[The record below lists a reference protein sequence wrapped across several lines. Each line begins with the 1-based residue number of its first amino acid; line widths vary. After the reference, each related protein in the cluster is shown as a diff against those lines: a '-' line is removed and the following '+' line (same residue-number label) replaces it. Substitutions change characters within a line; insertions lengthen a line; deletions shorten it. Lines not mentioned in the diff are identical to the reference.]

1 MQFEIEGKTFLNAA
15 SAVNK
20 TVEAK
25 NSIPI
30 LSNFHIQA
38 TKNKLMVRGT
48 NLDIETAFEVAANV
62 KDTGST
68 TVPAQLLF
76 SILRKLP
83 EGATVR
89 CALAKD
95 GTQMTLQAGRSRF
108 TLQTLPDTD
117 FPDLQA
123 GDLPVKFAMTG
134 ESIRTMLK
142 KVSFAISTEE
152 TRYYL
157 NGIHMHVTE
166 DALVAVTT
174 DGHRLAK
181 HDMPLPVVPLELPP
195 IIIPRKTCQL
205 LQGFTEKAENVA
217 FECSKSK
224 IKVTVGDVTM
234 VSKLID
240 GTFPDYLRVI
250 PTGNEK
256 LAKVSRAELHSAIDR
271 VATISSERGRA
282 TKFSFKD
289 GKIALEVINPDCG
302 SATEEIEAEYSSE
315 PMDIGFNA
323 RYLMDI
329 CANIGG
335 DDVNIKLGDPGSP
348 TLFLPAGDV
357 SSLYV
362 LMPMRV

>member
-15 SAVNK
+15 SAVNR

-25 NSIPI
+25 STIPI
-30 LSNFHIQA
+30 LANFHIKA
-38 TKNKLMVRGT
+38 DGKSLAVRGT
-48 NLDIETAFEVAANV
+48 NLDIETAFEVDATV
-62 KDTGST
+62 KTPGSI
-68 TVPAQLLF
+68 TVPAHLLF
-76 SILRKLP
+76 GILRKLP
-83 EGATVR
+83 EGAVIK
-89 CALAKD
+89 CKLDKE
-95 GTQMTLQAGRSRF
+95 TLTLKSGRSRF

-123 GDLPVKFAMTG
+123 GDLPIKFGMPG
-134 ESIRTMLK
+134 EAVRNMLK

-157 NGIHMHVTE
+157 NGIHLHPTE

-181 HDMPLPVVPLELPP
+181 HDMPMPEGAAELPP

-224 IKVTVGDVTM
+224 IKITVGDVTM
-234 VSKLID
+234 ISKLID
-240 GTFPDYLRVI
+240 GTFPDYTRVI
-250 PTGNEK
+250 PTSNEK
-256 LAKVSRAELHSAIDR
+256 LAKVSRAWLHSAVDR
-271 VATISSERGRA
+271 VATISTERGRA
-282 TKFSFKD
+282 TKLSFKA
-289 GKIALEVINPDCG
+289 GKLALEVVNPDCG
-302 SATEEIEAEYSSE
+302 SATEEIEIEYGAE
-315 PMDIGFNA
+315 PIDIGFNS

-335 DDVNIKLGDPGSP
+335 DEVNIKLGDPGSP

>member
-1 MQFEIEGKTFLNAA
+1 MQFEIEGKSFLNAA

-30 LSNFHIQA
+30 LANFHIQA
-38 TKNKLMVRGT
+38 THNKLMVRGT

-62 KDTGST
+62 KDKGST
-68 TVPAQLLF
+68 TVPAHLLF
-76 SILRKLP
+76 GILRKLP

-89 CALAKD
+89 VTLKD
-95 GTQMTLQAGRSRF
+95 ATLSVQTGRSRF

-123 GDLPVKFAMTG
+123 GDLPDKFSMTG
-134 ESIRTMLK
+134 EAVRNMLK

-157 NGIHMHVTE
+157 NGIHLHVTE

-181 HDMPLPVVPLELPP
+181 HDMPIPDGAEELSP

-217 FECSKSK
+217 FECSNTK

-234 VSKLID
+234 ISKLID

-348 TLFLPAGDV
+348 TLFLPAGDP